1 MPEFKLAGVKVAATT
16 TQTSIQLNNAGLT
29 PHTGDVVGIPERPRA
44 VKLPPLLVVVPP
56 SPTFPI
62 SDPSGTAPHTGPVLT
77 TPELKQQAQS
87 QMAKDTVHS
96 AFMFTAIAEIAG
108 RAVFPRNP
116 HAAEVLAKDV
126 AGFEL
131 KPVPGTNRARPSLG
145 RVSLLGIGPAPLGY
159 VPPEVYGLQP
169 DFLLQN
175 EKKKTPEHQRTIGI
189 EIIGALGG
197 NPGGARQAFADAQTA
212 DAAAAAFRG
221 RVGRLNDAALQ
232 DAFLNPTIAV
242 AGTSPTKVRPAEIRD
257 IAAQELLRRGL
268 TVPSLPGI
276 IAGAPA
282 DGTIQPSLIQPVS
295 AAALA
300 NMDAAEGIR
309 KELVAERADP

>member
-1 MPEFKLAGVKVAATT
+1 VPQLKLDGVSASALPSVASTRLA
-16 TQTSIQLNNAGLT
+16 NAGLT

-44 VKLPPLLVVVPP
+44 VRLPPLLAIIPP

-62 SDPSGTAPHTGPVLT
+62 SDPSGTTPHTGPVVHR
-77 TPELKQQAQS
+77 PELKGEAES
-87 QMAKDTVHS
+87 QMAKDAVKA
-96 AFMFTAIAEIAG
+96 AFLFTAIAELAG
-108 RAVFPRNP
+108 RAVFPKNP
-116 HAAEVLAKDV
+116 HAAEFLAKDV

-131 KPVPGTNRARPSLG
+131 KQVPGTNRARPALG
-145 RVSLLGIGPAPLGY
+145 RVSLLGVGPAPLGY

-169 DFLLQN
+169 DFLVAN
-175 EKKKTPEHQRTIGI
+175 EKKKTAEQQRTIGI